1 MKLVICFQFQ
11 FSYYHC
17 ISTRPFLCPIYP
29 FRGLILIYATRIPH
43 TSVTPRPRSTH
54 VPCPSNFLIHT
65 PGVSWVTDSLK
76 LKDQP
81 PVNDNSQ
88 PVTFSVLYI
97 QYLHCTIGFCCVGRH
112 AYLPESRNPF
122 LKLYQVREALNGS
135 ILRYKAP
142 QVQRVTIESH
152 NVEPTA
158 KY

>member
-1 MKLVICFQFQ
+1 MTQYRGNKYWTSGGSPNPSVFSFSLPIKLESPPLALDNLKWKWEGCCRIMKLVICFQFQ

-17 ISTRPFLCPIYP
+17 ISTRPFLCLIYP

-65 PGVSWVTDSLK
+65 PGVSWATDSLK

-97 QYLHCTIGFCCVGRH
+97 
-112 AYLPESRNPF
+112 
-122 LKLYQVREALNGS
+122 
-135 ILRYKAP
+135 
-142 QVQRVTIESH
+142 
-152 NVEPTA
+152 
-158 KY
+158 